1 MQTEQNNIGA
11 VKAVVQLIEPLG
23 LTLEDVGGSVNI
35 FGSDPLFSSCV
46 RLGEAF
52 SIAAMAAAVGAAAI
66 WRERT
71 GNGQNLSIDVRQAAH
86 GISPELTFHP
96 TINGHPYPNWMGNS
110 HPFTIYPYKTR
121 DGRWVYPSGVYPH
134 QHEAW
139 SNFFNC
145 GISHASIAA
154 AIAKWNA
161 DELEEAANAQGHTL
175 CIARWPEEWLAHPQG
190 IYLSQE
196 PVIAVRKI
204 GESEPEPFPTAD
216 RPLGNVRVLS
226 LTHAVA
232 GPVVG
237 RTLAEQGADVLSVNH
252 DDFEHDWVYDD
263 ANVGHRSTFLDLKDA
278 RDNQI
283 CTDLARS
290 ADVVVENFR
299 GRKLARYG
307 FSPEELASL
316 RPGIIVVS
324 VRCYGW
330 GGPWFDRGG
339 FDMLGTAASGLA
351 MLEGSN
357 GMPSMPPTG
366 LINDYVTGYMGAA
379 GATAALLKRAKK
391 GGSYHVTVSLARCAM
406 WYQSL
411 GLVPE
416 SQRAF
421 AKNHYQRIWSLSE
434 TDQPK
439 IERDLKSRL
448 LEPAAVARDTPL
460 GKVRR
465 LAPAVTYS
473 TTRPFWNDPILVPR
487 GSSAPEW
494 RTTGRLPARC
504 DHTRLHQKLPRA
516 EVRRSGFVVF

>member
-1 MQTEQNNIGA
+1 MHGTLERAMEIQQHNIDA
-11 VKAVVQLIEPLG
+11 VRALGELIEPLG

-35 FGSDPLFSSCV
+35 FGFDPLFSSCV

-52 SIAAMAAAVGAAAI
+52 SIAAMAAAVAAAAI

-71 GNGQNLSIDVRQAAH
+71 GNGQSLSIDIRQAAH
-86 GISPELTFHP
+86 GINPEFTFRP
-96 TINGHPYPNWMGNS
+96 TINGHSYPNWMGNS
-110 HPFTIYPYKTR
+110 HPFTIYPYETK

-145 GISHASIAA
+145 GISHANIAA
-154 AIAKWNA
+154 AIAEWNA
-161 DELEEAANAQGHTL
+161 NELEEAANAQGQTL
-175 CIARWPEEWLAHPQG
+175 CIARWPDEWLAHPQG
-190 IYLSQE
+190 LYLAQE

-204 GESEPEPFPTAD
+204 GDSEPEPFLPAD
-216 RPLGNVRVLS
+216 RPLANIRVLS

-237 RTLAEQGADVLSVNH
+237 RTLAEQGAEVLSVNRRN
-252 DDFEHDWVYDD
+252 DFEHDWVYDD
-263 ANVGHRSTFLDLKDA
+263 ANVGHRSTFLDLD
-278 RDNQI
+278 DPCDDQI
-283 CTDLARS
+283 CRDLARG

-299 GRKLARYG
+299 GRKLARHG

-316 RPGIIVVS
+316 RPGVIVVS

-339 FDMLGTAASGLA
+339 FDMLGSAASGLA
-351 MLEGSN
+351 MLEGTN

-366 LINDYVTGYMGAA
+366 LINDYITGYMGAA
-379 GATAALLKRAKK
+379 GATAALLKRARE

-411 GLVPE
+411 GLMPARE
-416 SQRAF
+416 RAF
-421 AKNHYQRIWSLSE
+421 AKNQYQRIWSLSE
-434 TDQPK
+434 KDQPK

-448 LEPAAVARDTPL
+448 LDAASLIRDTPL
-460 GKVRR
+460 GKLRR

-473 TTRPFWNDPILVPR
+473 ATPSCWNDPILVPR
-487 GSSAPEW
+487 GSSAPAW
-494 RTTGRLPARC
+494 LTTEEAR
-504 DHTRLHQKLPRA
+504 HLPRK
-516 EVRRSGFVVF
+516 SDSIGPLF